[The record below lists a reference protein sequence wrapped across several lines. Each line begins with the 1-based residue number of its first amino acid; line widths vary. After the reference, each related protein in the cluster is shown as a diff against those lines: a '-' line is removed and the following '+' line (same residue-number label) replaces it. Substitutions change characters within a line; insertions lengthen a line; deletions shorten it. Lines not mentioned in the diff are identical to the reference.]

1 MNNFIVPID
10 FSESSKNAARYA
22 AHISTLVPDAHLIL
36 YNVFDTL
43 EYGSDSSPLNTVDDN
58 EDASRKAIVELAL
71 GSVRTE
77 LTGIT
82 SARITLVAEEN
93 SRFLDTLEKYVR
105 ENNIQLIIMG
115 TTGTTLLGQIFMG
128 SNTLNIVKR
137 GIAPVIIIPPAAHS
151 QSAKNVMLLTDFQD
165 IDNTIPIDTVK
176 SVLDLFH
183 PRLHIVNVD
192 HEHYVQVTDEY
203 KAERA
208 KLELK
213 LSDYKPD
220 FYFIRLFDF
229 MEAINQFV
237 ADNQIDLIL
246 TFPRKHS
253 FLSNVFK
260 TTNTTKLAY
269 HSHVPIVAI
278 NA

>member
-1 MNNFIVPID
+1 MNNLIVPID
-10 FSESSKNAARYA
+10 FSETSKNAARYA
-22 AHISTLVPDAHLIL
+22 AHLSTLVPDAHLIL

-43 EYGSDSSPLNTVDDN
+43 EYGSDSSPLGTDGE

-71 GSVRTE
+71 ASVKTE
-77 LTGIT
+77 LSAIT
-82 SARITLVAEEN
+82 NARISLVAEEDN
-93 SRFLDTLEKYVR
+93 RFLDTLEKYVKN
-105 ENNIQLIIMG
+105 NNIQLIIMG
-115 TTGTTLLGQIFMG
+115 LTGSTRLVQVFMG
-128 SNTLNIVKR
+128 SNALNIVKR
-137 GIAPVIIIPPAAHS
+137 AIAPVIIVPEHAHS
-151 QSAKNVMLLTDFQD
+151 HSAKNVMLLTDFKD

-176 SVLDLFH
+176 EVLDLFK

-203 KAERA
+203 KAERT
-208 KLELK
+208 KLEGK
-213 LSDYKPD
+213 LQQYSPD

-229 MEAINQFV
+229 VEAINQFV
-237 ADNQIDLIL
+237 ADNHIDLIL

-253 FLSNVFK
+253 FLSNMFK
-260 TTNTTKLAY
+260 TTNTTKLAF

>member
-1 MNNFIVPID
+1 MNNLIVPID
-10 FSESSKNAARYA
+10 FSETSKNAARYA

-43 EYGSDSSPLNTVDDN
+43 EYGSDSSPLGTDGE

-71 GSVRTE
+71 ASVKTE
-77 LTGIT
+77 LSAIT
-82 SARITLVAEEN
+82 NARISLVAEEDN
-93 SRFLDTLEKYVR
+93 RFLDTLEKYVKN
-105 ENNIQLIIMG
+105 NNIQLIIMG
-115 TTGTTLLGQIFMG
+115 LTGSTRLVQVFMG
-128 SNTLNIVKR
+128 SNALNIVKR
-137 GIAPVIIIPPAAHS
+137 AIAPVIIVPEHAHS
-151 QSAKNVMLLTDFQD
+151 QSAKNVMLLTDFKD
-165 IDNTIPIDTVK
+165 IENTIPIDSVK
-176 SVLDLFH
+176 AVLDLFK

-192 HEHYVQVTDEY
+192 HEHYVQVTEEY
-203 KAERA
+203 KTERT
-208 KLELK
+208 KLEGQLQQY
-213 LSDYKPD
+213 SPD

-229 MEAINQFV
+229 VEAINQFV
-237 ADNQIDLIL
+237 ADNHIDLIL

-260 TTNTTKLAY
+260 TTSTTKLAF

>member
-1 MNNFIVPID
+1 MTNFLVPID
-10 FSESSKNAARYA
+10 FSETSKNAARYA
-22 AHISTLVPDAHLIL
+22 AYVSKGVPDAHLIL
-36 YNVFDTL
+36 YNVFDEL
-43 EYGSDSSPLNTVDDN
+43 EYGSDSSPLSTEGD

-77 LTGIT
+77 LTSIT
-82 SARITLVAEEN
+82 GARISTVAEEN
-93 SRFLDTLEKYVR
+93 NHFLDTLEKYVQK
-105 ENNIQLIIMG
+105 NNIQLIFMG
-115 TTGTTLLGQIFMG
+115 ITGSTVLGQIFMG
-128 SNTLNIVKR
+128 SNTLNLVRR
-137 GIAPVIIIPPAAHS
+137 GIAPVIIVPPDAHS
-151 QSAKNVMLLTDFQD
+151 QSAKNVMLLTDFKD
-165 IDNTIPIDTVK
+165 VEDTIPIPSVK
-176 SVLDLFH
+176 SLLDLFQ

-203 KAERA
+203 KAERG
-208 KLELK
+208 KLEDKLK
-213 LSDYKPD
+213 EYKPE

-237 ADNQIDLIL
+237 ADNHIDLIL

-260 TTNTTKLAY
+260 TTSTTKLAY